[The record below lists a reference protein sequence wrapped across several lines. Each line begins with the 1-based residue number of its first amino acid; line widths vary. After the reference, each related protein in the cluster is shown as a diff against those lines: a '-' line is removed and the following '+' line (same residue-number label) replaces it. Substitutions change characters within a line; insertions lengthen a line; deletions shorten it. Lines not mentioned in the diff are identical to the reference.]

1 MKFIILLLG
10 LLSIKD
16 CNSINKN
23 NHLEPQKS
31 TSNVELNGAY
41 MITSI
46 GDKDVSSYSLEISF
60 NPEENRVSGF
70 AGCNRFFGNYK
81 FTGDSLQFGAIGS
94 TKMLCDEEK
103 NAVEMELF
111 EALSK
116 VNRISYINND
126 TINVLNEETLVLTM
140 QKKSQKN
147 EYVFEYSALSRGSY
161 KNIIIDKNT
170 VKVLNQRNAKPHT
183 KPCIDKQWDVLLNLV
198 KKIDLENISDLEAPS
213 AKRLYDGAPIGNLTI
228 SYNGNIYK
236 SSSFDHGNPPTEIAS
251 IVKEIL
257 SISENL
263 E

>member
-1 MKFIILLLG
+1 L
-10 LLSIKD
+10 
-16 CNSINKN
+16 
-23 NHLEPQKS
+23 KS
-31 TSNVELNGAY
+31 
-41 MITSI
+41 
-46 GDKDVSSYSLEISF
+46 
-60 NPEENRVSGF
+60 
-70 AGCNRFFGNYK
+70 
-81 FTGDSLQFGAIGS
+81 DSLQFGAIGS
-94 TKMLCDEEK
+94 TKMLGDEEK

-116 VNRISYINND
+116 VNRISNIKND
-126 TINVLNEETLVLTM
+126 TINLLNEETLVLTM

-147 EYVFEYSALSRGSY
+147 EYVFEYSALSRGSF

-170 VKVLNQRNAKPHT
+170 VKVLKQRNAKPYT
-183 KPCIDKQWDVLLNLV
+183 KPCIDKQWDVLLNVV
-198 KKIDLENISDLEAPS
+198 KKIDVENISVLQAPS